1 MRELTRVAQMPSHS
15 PVQLPVPS
23 VCAGVTAPYT
33 LLFDQPLGSALLS
46 LLHPQDAGW
55 AAMQIVVTCNCA
67 APYLEDLWALGPH
80 ALAAGL
86 DEGELPE
93 FLECACRF
101 HRHRRTPTSQ
111 AEPLTHQERQ
121 LLQRIA
127 CGQETKVIARDLLLS
142 DRTVANSLTRIFSK
156 LGVQNRT
163 QAALA
168 YWGIRTTPF

>member
-1 MRELTRVAQMPSHS
+1 MRELIEVAHAQSLIQS
-15 PVQLPVPS
+15 PAPTAL
-23 VCAGVTAPYT
+23 AGVTAPYT
-33 LLFDQPLGSALLS
+33 LLFDQPLGSALLA

-86 DEGELPE
+86 NEGELPE
-93 FLECACRF
+93 FLEGARRF
-101 HRHRRTPTSQ
+101 HRHRRTPASQ
-111 AEPLTHQERQ
+111 AEPLTHQEHQ

-127 CGQETKVIARDLLLS
+127 CGLLLS
-142 DRTVANSLTRIFSK
+142 DRTVANSLTRIFSE

-168 YWGIRTTPF
+168 YWGIRTALF